1 MSLAT
6 LSADSWPDCP
16 PRFATR
22 RNRKRLSHG
31 PRAAAVAAEL
41 GFDLM
46 PWQRFVL
53 DVALEVDPKT
63 GRLAYR
69 RVVLTVP
76 RQSGK
81 TTLLLALFAHRAL
94 GFGEPQI
101 MTYAAQTGVDSRKK
115 FIDDQVPLMEKSALA
130 PLFRVRKTNG
140 HEAVLWKNGSRHH
153 ISAGTE
159 KSGHGPT
166 LDLGVV
172 DEAFAQVDGRLEQAF
187 SPAMVTRPE
196 PQLWFV
202 STAGKPSDDW
212 FRAKIDAARELV
224 DGSQGTAF
232 FEWSAPQ
239 DADPRDPKV
248 WRACMPA
255 LGHTISEDVIRAEL
269 AAFEAE
275 DKIGEF
281 RRAYLNQWVEAERSQ
296 IIDAALWDS
305 LAVGNKPPVRPAL
318 SVEVALDRSR
328 TVIGAAWQVDGQPH
342 VEVFEEN
349 PGTDW
354 VVPRLAELVGKYSVP
369 TVVVDGGSEAASL
382 LEAIEAARLPVVKL
396 TGAARAAAC
405 GGFYDAATNTGLT
418 HNGDPDVGQAIA
430 AARWKDNEGTR
441 VFSRRRSGGDIA
453 ALYAVAFAFYGLGVD
468 RPSAYEQRGLVT
480 L

>member
-31 PRAAAVAAEL
+31 PRAAAVAAEI

-63 GRLAYR
+63 GMLAYR
-69 RVVLTVP
+69 RVILTVP

-115 FIDDQVPLMEKSALA
+115 FIDDQVPLLEKSALA
-130 PLFRVRKTNG
+130 PLFKVRKTNG

-187 SPAMVTRPE
+187 SPAMITRPQ

-202 STAGKPSDDW
+202 STAGKPSDAW
-212 FRAKIDAARELV
+212 FRTKVEAGRELV
-224 DGSQGTAF
+224 DGSEGTAF

-239 DADPRDPKV
+239 DADPADPAV
-248 WRACMPA
+248 WRQCMPA
-255 LGHTISEDVIRAEL
+255 LGHTVTEDVIRAEL
-269 AAFEAE
+269 AAFVAE

-296 IIDAALWDS
+296 IIPAEMWDALS
-305 LAVGNKPPVRPAL
+305 VGNQPPVAPVL

-328 TVIGAAWQVDGQPH
+328 TTIGSAWLVNGKPH
-342 VEVFEEN
+342 VEVFEDL
-349 PGTDW
+349 GTEW
-354 VVPRLAELVGKYSVP
+354 VVPRLAELVPRYQVP
-369 TVVVDGGSEAASL
+369 AVIVDGGSEAASL
-382 LEAIEAARLPVVKL
+382 LDALEGARVPTARL
-396 TGAARAAAC
+396 TGADRAAAC
-405 GGFYDAATNTGLT
+405 GAFYDAATNDGLT
-418 HNGDPDVGQAIA
+418 HNGDPALASALA

-441 VFSRRRSGGDIA
+441 VFSRRRSSGDIA
-453 ALYAVAFAFYGLGVD
+453 ALYAVTLALHGLSLD
-468 RPSAYEQRGLVT
+468 RPSVYEDREPLV